1 MPPYNVV
8 LLSGSASCRRVYVC
22 CLCLAVNRCNATL
35 FVRISSIAYDTRWMW
50 FAQGWRWLQVKIL
63 SGCTAKLIPC
73 EASLPGIWVWQLYC
87 HQDHLV
93 FLPLTLQAVKHSAG
107 SIAFRYPHSLFN
119 YIACHHCSTLLY
131 NFFSQCAKWNCDP
144 HHMFMRAVWAAFEC
158 SWDERIWLNVALP
171 GIHGSFICNSGL
183 LVLKFWIEVAFS
195 DGCFIIIWLN
205 WLPVSYDIHI

>member
-1 MPPYNVV
+1 MWYCSRVPQAAAGCMFAVCAWRWTVV
-8 LLSGSASCRRVYVC
+8 MQRYLYAFLQLPMTQGGCDLHSMS
-22 CLCLAVNRCNATL
+22 N
-35 FVRISSIAYDTRWMW
+35 
-50 FAQGWRWLQVKIL
+50 GWRWLQVKIL

-144 HHMFMRAVWAAFEC
+144 HHMFMRTVWAAFEC